1 MKFFRFFKKEKREF
15 KNIGPQ
21 DELSKVLNGEENSKD
36 IVTKDIALQIPSL
49 KGGIS
54 FIADLVSSLEIKFYK
69 EIDGKVES
77 VDDYRL
83 NLLNK
88 ESGDTLNSFHIK
100 HALVRDFI
108 LYGNAYLYVNKYRNN
123 IKSLHYVD
131 AKKVSILP
139 NYDPIFKDGKIL
151 VNGKYYDTYEFV
163 IFTQNTLDGL
173 SGEGLLSEN
182 SNLLELTY
190 NTLAFSS
197 DNIAAGGIKRGVVK
211 SAHKL
216 GEEAMNA
223 LKKAWSSLY
232 NRNVNKSSTAII
244 LNDGLDFHELSQTS
258 TELEILNTRKNND
271 LDILSILKIPTS
283 VMNGTA
289 SNDQYNNFIKSTIIP
304 LLEQLAD
311 AFNKTLLLETEKE
324 EGCFFAFDTRDLLKG
339 NVKERFETYKVAIE
353 SGIMT
358 PNECRYQEN
367 LDAIEGMD
375 IIKMSL
381 GHIIYN
387 TDTKELYTPNTGEI
401 ISGNSTLFSTSKEV
415 NEDGNKIA

>member
-1 MKFFRFFKKEKREF
+1 M
-15 KNIGPQ
+15 
-21 DELSKVLNGEENSKD
+21 DE
-36 IVTKDIALQIPSL
+36 
-49 KGGIS
+49 
-54 FIADLVSSLEIKFYK
+54 
-69 EIDGKVES
+69 
-77 VDDYRL
+77 
-83 NLLNK
+83 
-88 ESGDTLNSFHIK
+88 
-100 HALVRDFI
+100 
-108 LYGNAYLYVNKYRNN
+108 
-123 IKSLHYVD
+123 
-131 AKKVSILP
+131 
-139 NYDPIFKDGKIL
+139 
-151 VNGKYYDTYEFV
+151 
-163 IFTQNTLDGL
+163 
-173 SGEGLLSEN
+173 
-182 SNLLELTY
+182 
-190 NTLAFSS
+190 
-197 DNIAAGGIKRGVVK
+197 
-211 SAHKL
+211 
-216 GEEAMNA
+216 

-244 LNDGLDFHELSQTS
+244 LNGGLDFHELSQTS

-271 LDILSILKIPTS
+271 LDILSILKIPAS

-304 LLEQLAD
+304 LIEQLAD

-324 EGCFFAFDTRDLLKG
+324 EGCFFEFDTRDLLKG

>member
-232 NRNVNKSSTAII
+232 NRNVNKSSAII

>member
-36 IVTKDIALQIPSL
+36 IVTKDIALQIPGL

-216 GEEAMNA
+216 GEGAMDA

-244 LNDGLDFHELSQTS
+244 LNDGLDFQELSQTS

-271 LDILSILKIPTS
+271 LDILSILKIPAN

-324 EGCFFAFDTRDLLKG
+324 EGCFFEFDTRDLLKG

-387 TDTKELYTPNTGEI
+387 TETKELYTPNTGEI

>member
-151 VNGKYYDTYEFV
+151 VNGKYYDAYEFV

-232 NRNVNKSSTAII
+232 NRNVNKSSAII

>member
-1 MKFFRFFKKEKREF
+1 M
-15 KNIGPQ
+15 
-21 DELSKVLNGEENSKD
+21 D
-36 IVTKDIALQIPSL
+36 
-49 KGGIS
+49 
-54 FIADLVSSLEIKFYK
+54 
-69 EIDGKVES
+69 
-77 VDDYRL
+77 
-83 NLLNK
+83 
-88 ESGDTLNSFHIK
+88 
-100 HALVRDFI
+100 
-108 LYGNAYLYVNKYRNN
+108 
-123 IKSLHYVD
+123 
-131 AKKVSILP
+131 
-139 NYDPIFKDGKIL
+139 
-151 VNGKYYDTYEFV
+151 
-163 IFTQNTLDGL
+163 
-173 SGEGLLSEN
+173 
-182 SNLLELTY
+182 
-190 NTLAFSS
+190 
-197 DNIAAGGIKRGVVK
+197 
-211 SAHKL
+211 
-216 GEEAMNA
+216 A

-271 LDILSILKIPTS
+271 LDILSILKIPAS

-387 TDTKELYTPNTGEI
+387 TETKELYTPNTGEI